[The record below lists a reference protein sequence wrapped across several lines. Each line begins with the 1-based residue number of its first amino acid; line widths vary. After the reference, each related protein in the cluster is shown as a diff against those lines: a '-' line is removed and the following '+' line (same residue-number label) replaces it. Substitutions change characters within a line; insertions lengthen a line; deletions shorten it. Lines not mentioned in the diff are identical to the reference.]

1 MKKIAVIG
9 AGNVGKVLGLA
20 LSRQGYALVGTVT
33 RRAETLHA
41 AGELLQCPVYEEPH
55 LASREAEIVFIT
67 TPDGII
73 AEVCQEIADNNGF
86 LPGQVVVHCSGV
98 HSSGILQA
106 AREAGARVLSMH
118 PLQTFPGTEAGLRGL
133 PGTFFAVEGDPEAF
147 PVAEKLVSALGGNV
161 MSIPTEMKTLYHA
174 AACIACNYLATLL
187 DGALRL
193 YQHMDV
199 PGEQAMEALYP
210 LISMTLENIKE
221 VGPEKAL
228 TGPIARGDAATIQS
242 HVAEL
247 GRSFPGLL
255 PLYRTMGRETVRLA
269 LRKGTLDAERAEKI
283 YQYLEG
289 GFAENDGSLFHR

>member
-20 LSRQGYALVGTVT
+20 LSRQGYALVGAVT
-33 RRAETLHA
+33 RRTETLAA

-55 LASREAEIVFIT
+55 LASREAEIVLIT

-73 AEVCQEIADNNGF
+73 ADVCRKVADNSGF
-86 LPGQVVVHCSGV
+86 SPGQVVAHCSGV
-98 HSSGILQA
+98 HNSGILQA
-106 AREAGARVLSMH
+106 AREAGALVLSMH

-133 PGTFFAVEGDPEAF
+133 PGTFFAVEGDREAL
-147 PVAEKLVSALGGNV
+147 PVAEELVSALGGKI

-199 PGEQAMEALYP
+199 PGEEAMEALYP

-221 VGPEKAL
+221 VGPEQAL
-228 TGPIARGDAATIQS
+228 TGPIARGDAATVQS

-247 GRSFPGLL
+247 SRSFPSLL
-255 PLYRTMGRETVRLA
+255 PLYRTLGQETVRLA
-269 LRKGTLDAERAEKI
+269 LRKGTLDTEQAEKI
-283 YQYLEG
+283 YQWLEG
-289 GFAENDGSLFHR
+289 GFTEDDGSLFHR